1 MRNIIQNTPKHSTLL
16 RCCKMQA
23 DNIHLNI
30 FLTRAWRT
38 RVRPRL
44 SFPPVF
50 HTISTSVLLIFSFRY
65 GPHHFSLL
73 CADVRVHLRCGTG
86 CNCRGHTP
94 CLFDRAFA
102 AGFAASD
109 ALSSLRHFVPQTPQQ
124 QHPQTPANGG
134 SSGHRSVGSAGVG
147 TACPSLP
154 APSCLRQG
162 TAAGAHSAF

>member
-50 HTISTSVLLIFSFRY
+50 HTISTSLLLFF
-65 GPHHFSLL
+65 HFVMVHTTFH
-73 CADVRVHLRCGTG
+73 CCVRMFVCICVAEPGAIAADTRPV
-86 CNCRGHTP
+86 
-94 CLFDRAFA
+94 CLTACLQP
-102 AGFAASD
+102 GFAASD